1 LRLLA
6 ICLILTGCGKSC
18 AEQGGVEINMGT
30 TTVIQNNGKFFYP
43 VQYQIY
49 ECVTKEKNGG

>member
-1 LRLLA
+1 MRWLA
-6 ICLILTGCGKSC
+6 LCLVLAGCGQSC
-18 AEQGGVEINMGT
+18 EERGGIEVYMGT

-49 ECVTKEKNGG
+49 ECVTKEKNNG